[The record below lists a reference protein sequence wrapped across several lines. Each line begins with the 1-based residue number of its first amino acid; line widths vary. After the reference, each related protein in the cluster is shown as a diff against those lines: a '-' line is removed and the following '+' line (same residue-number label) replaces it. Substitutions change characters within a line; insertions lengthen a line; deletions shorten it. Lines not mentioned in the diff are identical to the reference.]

1 MEKFQ
6 NKIIA
11 ISGEPVTGKGT
22 NVRKIHEKLLEQGYK
37 EENIH
42 LVSTGEEFR
51 RYFGIISDL
60 IRNIDNPEIL
70 REIAQK
76 EKMETSGSKIDVNAC
91 DSTHTHTR
99 VNFRK

>member
-22 NVRKIHEKLLEQGYK
+22 NLRKIHEKLLERGYK

-51 RYFGIISDL
+51 RYFDIIGKV
-60 IRNIDNPEIL
+60 IRNIDNPEEL
-70 REIAQK
+70 KEIAQK
-76 EKMETSGSKIDVNAC
+76 EKMGTLENEIGANAC
-91 DSTHTHTR
+91 NSTHTHTR